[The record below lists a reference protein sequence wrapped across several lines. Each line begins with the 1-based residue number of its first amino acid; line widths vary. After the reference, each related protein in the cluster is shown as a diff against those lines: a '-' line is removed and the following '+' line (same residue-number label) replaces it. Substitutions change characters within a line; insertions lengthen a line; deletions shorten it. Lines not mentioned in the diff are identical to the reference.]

1 MLKLFECGLLEILV
15 SQLLDLLLV
24 LLLSCEPLAVVL
36 FLHCGVGLLKVF
48 DAPPLFEIGG
58 SSFEVFECDAV
69 ALLLVGLGG
78 DEPHGFVVLQLFEC
92 GLVLL
97 VDLCQA
103 PILVSLFLLV
113 GVLVQ
118 FVLPLLSL
126 VGVAFIEIALA
137 LQCFLVVLCHGGVVL
152 FGGDEPLR
160 ELHFE

>member
-1 MLKLFECGLLEILV
+1 M
-15 SQLLDLLLV
+15 V
-24 LLLSCEPLAVVL
+24 LLLSCEPLLVVL
-36 FLHCGVGLLKVF
+36 LLQRCGGFLIVV
-48 DAPPLFEIGG
+48 DAPPLLEIVG
-58 SSFEVFECDAV
+58 SSFEVFERDAV

-78 DEPHGFVVLQLFEC
+78 DEPYGFVVLQLFER
-92 GLVLL
+92 GFVLL

-103 PILVSLFLLV
+103 PILVSLFLFV

-118 FVLPLLSL
+118 LVLPLLSL